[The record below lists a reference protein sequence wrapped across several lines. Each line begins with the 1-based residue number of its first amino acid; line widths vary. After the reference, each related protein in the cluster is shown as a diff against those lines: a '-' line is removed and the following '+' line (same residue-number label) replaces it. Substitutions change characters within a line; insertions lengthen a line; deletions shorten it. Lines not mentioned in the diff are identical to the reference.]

1 MIPEYC
7 IGGGYEK
14 YPQITLSLQIPIFR
28 ATGGGRM
35 FEQLDRFIKENS
47 EEILITGGWD
57 DNKISELEKE
67 LNISFREEIKEF
79 IKKSRSSWIPF
90 GSSCDY
96 MPDSWTENDDGFE
109 CNFDE
114 SSGWFSFACA
124 LKSYNDEVYF
134 FVEKIVP
141 ILCSS
146 VLHCEI
152 LYEE

>member
-1 MIPEYC
+1 MKANMGIYT
-7 IGGGYEK
+7 GLRFKG
-14 YPQITLSLQIPIFR
+14 ITKKQYRREISIMFNKGDWESCETPI
-28 ATGGGRM
+28 
-35 FEQLDRFIKENS
+35 L
-47 EEILITGGWD
+47 
-57 DNKISELEKE
+57 
-67 LNISFREEIKEF
+67 KEF
-79 IKKSRSSWIPF
+79 SKKSRSSWIPF